1 MVHGPSNSYIAFGSC
16 KGLVSLKLRPA
27 LWIRPFKGLASLK
40 LIYAIWMGLESLKLI
55 HSIVMRPL
63 TAWSTFMNS
72 YLDGLEPYSWIIVLL
87 GWWDF
92 RGSATGDS
100 QNQPIRSN
108 HRTPALHDHDLFFHI
123 SCCCHQPRQLHI
135 SHISCCCH
143 QPHHYPH
150 RPGQCLTDQSN
161 LSPAGQCLS

>member
-108 HRTPALHDHDLFFHI
+108 HRTPALHDHDLFFTSVAAVI
-123 SCCCHQPRQLHI
+123 SLVSCTSRTSVAAVI
-135 SHISCCCH
+135 SLIIILIV
-143 QPHHYPH
+143 
-150 RPGQCLTDQSN
+150 RVN
-161 LSPAGQCLS
+161 V